1 MVLPASARQRVE
13 HTGRWPDKAVAR
25 ANTDIF
31 EGYLLHSGLFLLRG
45 VDRCEKVSTRTSF
58 EGASAESRVSAVK
71 TAKRILK
78 QDSNNLLLWDAY
90 ARIELSVGNKNM
102 ARTVYANAL
111 ALAQT
116 LEEKFKTDVP
126 LLWKAWVELE
136 WEDGRLD
143 AALAVL
149 VVSSKAQITKET
161 LGTAI
166 DY

>member
-1 MVLPASARQRVE
+1 
-13 HTGRWPDKAVAR
+13 
-25 ANTDIF
+25 
-31 EGYLLHSGLFLLRG
+31 
-45 VDRCEKVSTRTSF
+45 
-58 EGASAESRVSAVK
+58 
-71 TAKRILK
+71 LK

-90 ARIELSVGNKNM
+90 ARIELSSGNKGM

-116 LEEKFKTDVP
+116 LEEKFKIDVP
-126 LLWKAWVELE
+126 LLWRAWVELE